1 MSLARNVFS
10 PTLTLPEPGWKY
22 HEKQADGSLK
32 RRIGNCS
39 RTSTAAHSTSFLRQ
53 TRYNVETATKSL
65 GGKINVSALPQHDQR
80 VTCVSCRFS
89 YPQVRGY
96 CPMCGTPTPPAE
108 ESAPGPR
115 PVEAKNLDDAKA
127 PRMLAFMGRRG
138 GKSLVLAAALLVVA
152 FVLFFVRGRGV
163 HSPVKMAPVLT
174 SPTVPSQPGPPSP
187 PAPEVVAG
195 QPQPLPAKPATPISR
210 AAAAVPTSTDPVEL
224 WKRVRKGDVDAEV
237 SLARLYL
244 DGSGVA
250 QNCEQ
255 AHLLL
260 SAAAKKRSRAADQVL
275 SSLYPQRCP

>member
-1 MSLARNVFS
+1 MRAEQGAV
-10 PTLTLPEPGWKY
+10 PAK
-22 HEKQADGSLK
+22 
-32 RRIGNCS
+32 
-39 RTSTAAHSTSFLRQ
+39 STATPSTSFLRQ

-65 GGKINVSALPQHDQR
+65 GGKIIVSALPQHDQR

-89 YPQVRGY
+89 YPRVRGY

-115 PVEAKNLDDAKA
+115 PVEARNAVEA
-127 PRMLAFMGRRG
+127 RATRASGMLPFMGRRG

-152 FVLFFVRGRGV
+152 FVLFFVRGRGA
-163 HSPVKMAPVLT
+163 HSPVKMAPVPIAPTAT
-174 SPTVPSQPGPPSP
+174 SKPVSP
-187 PAPEVVAG
+187 NAPAPEVVAG
-195 QPQPLPAKPATPISR
+195 QPQPAPAKSITPISH
-210 AAAAVPTSTDPVEL
+210 AAALVPTSTDPVEL

-244 DGSGVA
+244 DGNGVA

-255 AHLLL
+255 ARLLL

-275 SSLYPQRCP
+275 SSLYPQRCLR